1 MYDSSSIFEDNL
13 SELVIGNLQSDVV
26 EQIMQSLL
34 VNGYYDFSQ
43 MGYQSTKLADKVVI
57 DGGKSKPYTNEITFM
72 SSKSYCSF
80 VGNGFVAEEFAEEDE
95 DCE

>member
-1 MYDSSSIFEDNL
+1 M
-13 SELVIGNLQSDVV
+13 
-26 EQIMQSLL
+26 

-80 VGNGFVAEEFAEEDE
+80 VGNGFIAEEFAEEDE